1 MTSFPAKI
9 PKRARFAPAKLYQ
22 RVATNLSYY
31 NACRMQRRIMG
42 AAIITAIKLILRVS
56 DRCGRTGFLSTR
68 KIVLVS
74 PLRPIPRILL
84 ISKDLFFYRPR
95 YVCRRHTYAAILSI
109 IFHSTKN

>member
-1 MTSFPAKI
+1 
-9 PKRARFAPAKLYQ
+9 
-22 RVATNLSYY
+22 
-31 NACRMQRRIMG
+31 MG

-84 ISKDLFFYRPR
+84 ISKDLFFLSP
-95 YVCRRHTYAAILSI
+95 AIRLS
-109 IFHSTKN
+109 STHVRSDSLHYIPFC